1 MYFIVLVNFFDEN
14 FFLDLWLIELLVGE
28 FGDWCMLCGLVIVVV
43 VFGNMLFFVFVVVFL

>member
-28 FGDWCMLCGLVIVVV
+28 FGDWCELCGLVVVVV
-43 VFGNMLFFVFVVVFL
+43 VFGNREFK